1 MGGMMGAEMPGPDPA
16 VAAAQRRQEARIEKQ
31 AQRAAA
37 QENQSQRKLASSGRA
52 RRTGGLRLLLN
63 TDRDNAQAGIDS
75 LKNTL
80 GANV

>member
-16 VAAAQRRQEARIEKQ
+16 VAAAHRRQEARIENQ
-31 AQRAAA
+31 EQRAEA

>member
-31 AQRAAA
+31 EKRAEA

-63 TDRDNAQAGIDS
+63 ADHDNAQAGIDS

>member
-16 VAAAQRRQEARIEKQ
+16 VAAAQRRQEVRIEKQ
-31 AQRAAA
+31 EKRAEA

-63 TDRDNAQAGIDS
+63 ADRDNAQAGIDS